1 MPHHSKQDVARSKSR
16 TLYQLETSKG
26 VTPLVSTPI
35 RCRHSDTW
43 YGDHSIQ
50 IGRPS
55 MTIGKPG
62 LKKRPTRK
70 ALFVSHGEDAI
81 PAGRRLI
88 EEIFLTALPVELMG
102 LLEEIEA
109 STYFVR
115 GAVNRVFGGA
125 ADEFVDGN
133 RLELAF
139 YADEIE
145 FAKDE
150 TVILGCGIRGFVDQD
165 VRAVI
170 FIQPFQARGEIHGVA
185 EGGVAVAERGA
196 HVADAGHAG
205 VQPNANV
212 EMRLAFGFPFLLHLA
227 DALHHFQY
235 GITGSGRVAGF
246 FKGRAPEGHHRV
258 ADVLVESAMVLENQ
272 AGHVRKILVQ
282 EIREILSVQFCGNGR
297 EAANI
302 AEHHGN
308 VGFLWFYKTR
318 IDEQAADDFGA

>member
-1 MPHHSKQDVARSKSR
+1 MPHHSKQHVARSKSR

-26 VTPLVSTPI
+26 VAPLVSTPI

-88 EEIFLTALPVELMG
+88 EEIFLTALPIGAGRAVIGPLVENSLEGFLGVFPAALPVELMG

-170 FIQPFQARGEIHGVA
+170 FIQTFQARGEIHGVA
-185 EGGVAVAERGA
+185 ESGVAVAQRGA
-196 HVADAGHAG
+196 HVADAGYAG
-205 VQPNANV
+205 VQTYANV
-212 EMRLAFGFPFLLHLA
+212 ETRFALGFPFLLHFA
-227 DALHHFQY
+227 DALHHFQRGVARPARVSRLFERGAPESHN
-235 GITGSGRVAGF
+235 GIT
-246 FKGRAPEGHHRV
+246 
-258 ADVLVESAMVLENQ
+258 DVLVE
-272 AGHVRKILVQ
+272 
-282 EIREILSVQFCGNGR
+282 
-297 EAANI
+297 
-302 AEHHGN
+302 
-308 VGFLWFYKTR
+308 
-318 IDEQAADDFGA
+318 